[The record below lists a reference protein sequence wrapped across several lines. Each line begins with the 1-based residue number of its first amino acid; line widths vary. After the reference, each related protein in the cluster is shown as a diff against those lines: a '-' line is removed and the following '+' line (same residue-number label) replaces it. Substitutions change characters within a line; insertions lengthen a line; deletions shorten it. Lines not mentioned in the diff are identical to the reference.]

1 MDVAG
6 RPARWETEDQEPAMT
21 VTTTTLTRA
30 AGVAAAAAG
39 VIFIGVQIGHP
50 HLDAASIQTTEMAV
64 RDTGKVLMA
73 ALALAG
79 ITGMY
84 LSQVR
89 RNDLLGLLGYLLFAA
104 GYLSIMCTSFLA
116 AFVAPTIAGTNPGYV
131 KDVIALSTARGTVT
145 GDIGTLATVNQ
156 VQGILYLAGGVLFG
170 IALFRAHV
178 LARWASVLLAVSG
191 LVSAALVVMPDA
203 FYRLLAYP
211 NGIAMIGLGVSLW
224 LSQRTPSSV
233 ETSSTPVVVPA
244 ARVEPSTVR

>member
-1 MDVAG
+1 MAG
-6 RPARWETEDQEPAMT
+6 QPARPETEDQEPAMT
-21 VTTTTLTRA
+21 VTTTSLTRA

-39 VIFIGVQIGHP
+39 AIFIGVQIGHP
-50 HLDAASIQTTEMAV
+50 QLDLTSITTTNV
-64 RDTGKVLMA
+64 LIRDSFKVLMCP
-73 ALALAG
+73 LALAG

-89 RNDLLGLLGYLLFAA
+89 RNGVLGLVGYLMFAA

-145 GDIGTLATVNQ
+145 GDLGALTTVWK
-156 VQGILYLAGGVLFG
+156 VQGALYLAGGLLFG

-178 LARWASVLLAVSG
+178 LARWAAVLLAVSG
-191 LVSAALVVMPDA
+191 FASVVLSLMPDA

-211 NGIAMIGLGVSLW
+211 NAIAMIGLGYSLW
-224 LSQRTPSSV
+224 LSQRTAPAVETSSV
-233 ETSSTPVVVPA
+233 ETVHVPA
-244 ARVEPSTVR
+244 PAVR

>member
-1 MDVAG
+1 
-6 RPARWETEDQEPAMT
+6 MT
-21 VTTTTLTRA
+21 VTSTSLTRA

-39 VIFIGVQIGHP
+39 AIFIGVQIGHP
-50 HLDAASIQTTEMAV
+50 QLDLTSITTTDV
-64 RDTGKVLMA
+64 LIRDSFKVLMCP
-73 ALALAG
+73 LALAG

-89 RNDLLGLLGYLLFAA
+89 RNGVLGLVGYLMFAA

-131 KDVIALSTARGTVT
+131 NDVIALSTARGTVT
-145 GDIGTLATVNQ
+145 GDLGALTTVWK
-156 VQGILYLAGGVLFG
+156 VQGALYLAGGLLFG

-191 LVSAALVVMPDA
+191 LLSAALAVMPDA

-224 LSQRTPSSV
+224 RSQRTASAV
-233 ETSSTPVVVPA
+233 ETNPSPTVVTSDDDAPA
-244 ARVEPSTVR
+244 VR